1 MGAMPVAMAVGGQG
15 LAAYGQYMQAVEQAN
30 AMRAQAGALEANATA
45 NDLHTQERENLQRRR
60 AAVVLGEQRAA
71 IGQSGFGSGGTMG
84 DIVRESGTN
93 SELDAL
99 AIRFEGR
106 VKSDEMRGQAEQ
118 LRYGAKQ
125 TKRAAGINAGTSLLT
140 GVASGYGAYAAMGG
154 TPDKA
159 GYSIFGP
166 SNVMR
171 HSAIP
176 RSAASA
182 RTASNV
188 LRGY

>member
-1 MGAMPVAMAVGGQG
+1 
-15 LAAYGQYMQAVEQAN
+15 
-30 AMRAQAGALEANATA
+30 
-45 NDLHTQERENLQRRR
+45 
-60 AAVVLGEQRAA
+60 
-71 IGQSGFGSGGTMG
+71 MG
-84 DIVRESGTN
+84 DIVTQSATN

-99 AIRFEGR
+99 AIRYEGR
-106 VKSDEMRGQAEQ
+106 VKSNEMRGQAEQ
-118 LRYGAKQ
+118 LRAGAKQ
-125 TKRAAGINAGTSLLT
+125 VKKAAGLGLATSLLT
-140 GVASGYGAYAAMGG
+140 GAASGYGAYASMGG

-176 RSAASA
+176 RGFSAAGA
-182 RTASNV
+182 ASNT